1 MNDNDNVKTVPVTPE
16 LQTLLDTHGNIAGV
30 MEYITSLEKKYKMLE
45 DDYRG
50 LVSENLQLLACGYFE
65 F

>member
-30 MEYITSLEKKYKMLE
+30 MEYE
-45 DDYRG
+45 
-50 LVSENLQLLACGYFE
+50 
-65 F
+65 